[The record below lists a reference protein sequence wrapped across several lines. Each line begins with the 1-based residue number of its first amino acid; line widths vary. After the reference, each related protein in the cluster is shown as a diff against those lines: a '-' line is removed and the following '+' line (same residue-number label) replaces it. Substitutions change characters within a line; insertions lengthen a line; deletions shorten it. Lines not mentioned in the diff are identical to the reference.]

1 MGEVEAMRVLVDQL
15 DQRRPQTSSAAMREN
30 QQRVQTNGV
39 LETALLELRVSEDV
53 QNNHQVHT
61 LHAQLPLRRH
71 VRHALLQHR
80 RARRHVTREVE

>member
-39 LETALLELRVSEDV
+39 LETALLELRVSEDGRA
-53 QNNHQVHT
+53 NR
-61 LHAQLPLRRH
+61 ALPCGWRCR
-71 VRHALLQHR
+71 
-80 RARRHVTREVE
+80 T